1 MSFHNIIRRAEEP
14 ARADQSA
21 VGAINWPL
29 LRPDDVVKPHN
40 VRPYKMIVGAD
51 IRCATKL
58 AKFLLQNLACCRHR
72 QSSAEFYVAR
82 VLIVGH
88 ILFRPGD

>member
-21 VGAINWPL
+21 VGAINRPL
-29 LRPDDVVKPHN
+29 LWSDDVVKPHN
-40 VRPYKMIVGAD
+40 VCPYNHLVGAD
-51 IRCATKL
+51 IHCAAKL
-58 AKFLLQNLACCRHR
+58 AKFLLQNLACCRHG
-72 QSSAEFYVAR
+72 QSRAEFYVAR